1 MSYTLKVVLDSTDG
15 TVAAGTEVQAWTLN
29 EVVVNHG
36 RQSISEDVP
45 PSNASLSFIWD
56 NPGAPDLDGFII
68 GRRVNVWLYIDGAA
82 YPLAL
87 FDGSVTDVVVVDTAL
102 SVVAVNRAL
111 AEIGRQTVTLG
122 SGFNDDVAGALTT
135 LYALGSQDPRL
146 GTTQGTTDVRI
157 EAFDTE
163 NLLGIMREV
172 AASEIGGYLTQSMPW
187 GPTVVGFTTGP
198 HVINRTVADRSQ
210 LTPDITFTG
219 DEIVD
224 AWSFSRRMEDFVNR
238 VTVYGTEDGTDF
250 PDGFWVEDN
259 TPSIDAYGLNEL
271 QIQTRIRYE
280 NDAETP
286 RERQARPVLRE
297 RLDHRRARRPP
308 RHHVRRPPLR
318 RPRRPQPRHLH
329 RDPDDLRR
337 RPDPVLR
344 RGDHV
349 HSGIARHTS
358 PALHLDGRLLAW
370 RPAMA
375 AGDAYPDLGR
385 RPGYPDMDRLA
396 PRRALGDTHGN
407 DSE

>member
-15 TVAAGTEVQAWTLN
+15 TVAAGTEVQSWTLN

-122 SGFNDDVAGALTT
+122 SPFNDDVAGALTT

-163 NLLGIMREV
+163 NLLGILREV

-238 VTVYGTEDGTDF
+238 VTVYGVEQGANF

-259 TPSIDAYGLNEL
+259 TASIDAYGLNEL
-271 QIQTRIRYE
+271 QIRTRIRYE
-280 NDAETP
+280 ADAELLANDKLDRYFVNGWIIEELQVLLGTMSDARLFAVLDDLNP
-286 RERQARPVLRE
+286 DTYIQIPTIFAGAPTQFFVEGITFTLARHDIQARLYISTAGFSRGAQQWQQVSPTRTWAGVPATLTWTGS
-297 RLDHRRARRPP
+297 RL
-308 RHHVRRPPLR
+308 VEL
-318 RPRRPQPRHLH
+318 
-329 RDPDDLRR
+329 
-337 RPDPVLR
+337 
-344 RGDHV
+344 
-349 HSGIARHTS
+349 
-358 PALHLDGRLLAW
+358 
-370 RPAMA
+370 
-375 AGDAYPDLGR
+375 
-385 RPGYPDMDRLA
+385 
-396 PRRALGDTHGN
+396 
-407 DSE
+407 

>member
-15 TVAAGTEVQAWTLN
+15 TPANGTEVQSWTLN
-29 EVVVNHG
+29 EIVVNHG

-56 NPGAPDLDGFII
+56 NPGAPDLEGFII
-68 GRRVNVWLYIDGAA
+68 GRRVNVWLNIDGAA

-87 FDGSVTDVVVVDTAL
+87 FDGSITDVVVVDTAL

-122 SGFNDDVAGALTT
+122 SPFNDDVAGALTT

-238 VTVYGTEDGTDF
+238 VTVYGVEQGANF

-259 TPSIDAYGLNEL
+259 TASIDAYGLNEL
-271 QIQTRIRYE
+271 QIRTRIRYE
-280 NDAETP
+280 ADAELLANDKLDRYFVNGWIIEELQVLLGTMSDARLFAVLDDLNP
-286 RERQARPVLRE
+286 DTFVAIPEIFAGAPTQFFVEGITFTLASHDVQARIYISTAGFSRGAQQWQQVSPTRTWADVPASLTWSGS
-297 RLDHRRARRPP
+297 RL
-308 RHHVRRPPLR
+308 VEL
-318 RPRRPQPRHLH
+318 
-329 RDPDDLRR
+329 
-337 RPDPVLR
+337 
-344 RGDHV
+344 
-349 HSGIARHTS
+349 
-358 PALHLDGRLLAW
+358 
-370 RPAMA
+370 
-375 AGDAYPDLGR
+375 
-385 RPGYPDMDRLA
+385 
-396 PRRALGDTHGN
+396 
-407 DSE
+407 

>member
-122 SGFNDDVAGALTT
+122 SPFNDDVAGALTT

-238 VTVYGTEDGTDF
+238 VTVYGVEQGANF

-259 TPSIDAYGLNEL
+259 TASIDAYGLNEL
-271 QIQTRIRYE
+271 QIRTRIRYE
-280 NDAETP
+280 ADAELLANDKLDRYFVNGWIIEELQVLLGTMSDARLFAVLDDLNP
-286 RERQARPVLRE
+286 DTYVEIPTIFAGAPNRFFVEGITFTLARHDIQARLYISTAGFSRGAQQWQQVTPTLTWADVPATLTWTGS
-297 RLDHRRARRPP
+297 RL
-308 RHHVRRPPLR
+308 VEL
-318 RPRRPQPRHLH
+318 
-329 RDPDDLRR
+329 
-337 RPDPVLR
+337 
-344 RGDHV
+344 
-349 HSGIARHTS
+349 
-358 PALHLDGRLLAW
+358 
-370 RPAMA
+370 
-375 AGDAYPDLGR
+375 
-385 RPGYPDMDRLA
+385 
-396 PRRALGDTHGN
+396 
-407 DSE
+407 

>member
-15 TVAAGTEVQAWTLN
+15 TPANGTEVQAWTLN

-56 NPGAPDLDGFII
+56 NPGAPDLEGFII
-68 GRRVNVWLYIDGAA
+68 GRRVNVWLNIDGAA

-87 FDGSVTDVVVVDTAL
+87 FDGSITDVVVVDTAL

-122 SGFNDDVAGALTT
+122 SPFNDDVAGALTT

-238 VTVYGTEDGTDF
+238 VTVYGVEQGANF

-259 TPSIDAYGLNEL
+259 TASIDAYGLNEL
-271 QIQTRIRYE
+271 QIRTRIRYE
-280 NDAETP
+280 ADAELLANDKLDRYFVNGWIIEELQVLLGTMSDARLFAVLDDLNP
-286 RERQARPVLRE
+286 DTFVAIPEIFAGAPTQFFVEGITFTLASHDVQARIYISTAGFSRGAQQWQQVSPTRTWADVPASLTWSGS
-297 RLDHRRARRPP
+297 RL
-308 RHHVRRPPLR
+308 VEL
-318 RPRRPQPRHLH
+318 
-329 RDPDDLRR
+329 
-337 RPDPVLR
+337 
-344 RGDHV
+344 
-349 HSGIARHTS
+349 
-358 PALHLDGRLLAW
+358 
-370 RPAMA
+370 
-375 AGDAYPDLGR
+375 
-385 RPGYPDMDRLA
+385 
-396 PRRALGDTHGN
+396 
-407 DSE
+407 